1 MRHLRSLP
9 GIISSSIVGLLVG
22 HQLAYAFVFRDPRV
36 LAHALAD
43 TGHTWL
49 ALLPI
54 FGGLALAISLVQT
67 INTRDDSSS
76 FRHRAAALIV
86 VQLVA
91 YVAIEIVERLAHGA
105 LPSDLFAE
113 IASRQGALLFF
124 VGLLMQVATAL
135 GVVLLSRGIAS
146 AARYLLRAA
155 RLAVCQRV
163 ERLLPASDPRRSVR
177 ALLLQPVRGPPLLA

>member
-1 MRHLRSLP
+1 MRHFRSLP
-9 GIISSSIVGLLVG
+9 GVISWSIVGLLVG
-22 HQLAYAFVFRDPRV
+22 HQLAYAFVFRDPHV

-54 FGGLALAISLVQT
+54 LGGVALAISLVRT
-67 INTRDDSSS
+67 INTRDESSS

-105 LPSDLFAE
+105 LPSDLLAE
-113 IASRQGALLFF
+113 ITSLQGALLFF
-124 VGLLMQVATAL
+124 VGLLLQVATAL
-135 GVVLLSRGIAS
+135 GVVLLSRGIAR
-146 AARYLLRAA
+146 AAQYLLRAA
-155 RLAVCQRV
+155 RPTESHRT
-163 ERLLPASDPRRSVR
+163 ERLLPASDPRRIVR
-177 ALLLQPVRGPPLLA
+177 ALSLQPVRGPPLLA